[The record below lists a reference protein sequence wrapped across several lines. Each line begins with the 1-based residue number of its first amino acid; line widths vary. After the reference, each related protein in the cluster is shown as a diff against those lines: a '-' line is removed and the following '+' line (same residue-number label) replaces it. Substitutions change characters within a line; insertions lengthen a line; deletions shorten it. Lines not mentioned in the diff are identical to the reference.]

1 MNGLGAPDHVITS
14 SSRARLHATYSS
26 ERSRPSTTGWSASG
40 TGSTRNFRGTT
51 SAPALRGLQP
61 RGPRPPL
68 HDTGQV
74 RDRAGLTVGNI
85 VTVVGDD
92 VPEAGARI
100 VFVSLDATDVELE
113 LLP

>member
-1 MNGLGAPDHVITS
+1 
-14 SSRARLHATYSS
+14 
-26 ERSRPSTTGWSASG
+26 
-40 TGSTRNFRGTT
+40 
-51 SAPALRGLQP
+51 
-61 RGPRPPL
+61 
-68 HDTGQV
+68 V